1 MGQAERNECSGQDTE
16 VVMDDL
22 AALSVKR
29 PITGHVLPDGT
40 ISGSGSVPIA
50 RIKVGIAFDGDAWSS
65 PN

>member
-1 MGQAERNECSGQDTE
+1 
-16 VVMDDL
+16 MDDL

-29 PITGHVLPDGT
+29 PITRHVLPDGT

>member
-1 MGQAERNECSGQDTE
+1 
-16 VVMDDL
+16 MDDL

-40 ISGSGSVPIA
+40 ISGSGSVAIA